1 MSENKSRREFISQSG
16 KMVTACALFGATGS
30 VAYAADSAKATCETG
45 KPMNITAKHY
55 YLDNVLLEAGFNFD
69 GSVATST
76 RTELKTLEI
85 KDGKIVALRDNNSH
99 ADAALPHFDAGKKL
113 MLPAMRDMH
122 IHLDKTFYGG
132 PWRSLNRPA
141 GTTIQDMIRLE
152 QKLLPEL
159 QPYTQERAEKLI
171 DLIQSKGSTIARSHC
186 NIEPVSGL
194 KNLENLQAVL
204 ARRSPGFDCEI
215 VAFPQHG
222 LLLSNSEK
230 LMREAMQAG
239 AHYVGGLDPTSVD
252 GAMEKSLDT
261 MFQIALDYDKGVDIH
276 LHETSPA
283 GVAAVNYMV
292 ETVEKT
298 PALKGKLTIS
308 HAFALATLNEQQ
320 VDEIATRMAAQQ
332 VTIAST
338 VPIGTLHMPL
348 KQLRDKGVFVM
359 TGTDSVIDHWS
370 PYGLGDML
378 EKANLY
384 AQLYIRP
391 NEQTLSRALGIATG
405 DVLPLNDK
413 GERVWPKAQDDASF
427 VLVDAS
433 CSAEAVARISR
444 VPRRSIRGIWSGAQ
458 WANVMPGGAAL
469 TRPTVRR
476 FCRSGKAKPPPDNAV
491 YCYAHS

>member
-1 MSENKSRREFISQSG
+1 MNNDNSRRAFLTRSG
-16 KMVTACALFGATGS
+16 KIAAAAALLGAAAPS
-30 VAYAADSAKATCETG
+30 AYADGSSPAACSDPQG
-45 KPMNITAKHY
+45 ITSLGDKHY
-55 YLDNVLLEAGFNFD
+55 YLDNVLLESGFEYEN
-69 GSVATST
+69 GAVVHT
-76 RTELKTLEI
+76 RTELQTLEI
-85 KDGKIVALRDNNSH
+85 RDGKIAALRSNKSH
-99 ADAALPHFDAGKKL
+99 PDATLPRYDAAGML

-141 GTTIQDMIRLE
+141 GTTIQDMIKLE

-159 QPYTQERAEKLI
+159 QPYTQQHAEKLI
-171 DLIQSKGSTIARSHC
+171 DLIQSKGSTVARSHC
-186 NIEPVSGL
+186 NIEPTSGL

-204 ARRSPGFDCEI
+204 ARRSPGFECEI

-222 LLLSNSEK
+222 LLLSHSES
-230 LMREAMQAG
+230 LVREAMQAG
-239 AHYVGGLDPTSVD
+239 AHYVGGLDPTNVD

-283 GVAAVNYMV
+283 GVAAINYMV

-298 PALKGKLTIS
+298 PQLKGKLTIS
-308 HAFALATLNEQQ
+308 HAFALATLNERQ
-320 VDEIATRMAAQQ
+320 VAALAERMAATQI
-332 VTIAST
+332 TIAST

-348 KQLRDKGVFVM
+348 SQLREKGVFVM

-391 NEQTLSRALGIATG
+391 NEQTLSRSLAIATG

-413 GERVWPKAQDDASF
+413 GERVWPKVQDDASF

-433 CSAEAVARISR
+433 CSAEAVARIS
-444 VPRRSIRGIWSGAQ
+444 PRAATFHRGRMVWGSVGRA
-458 WANVMPGGAAL
+458 
-469 TRPTVRR
+469 
-476 FCRSGKAKPPPDNAV
+476 
-491 YCYAHS
+491 

>member
-1 MSENKSRREFISQSG
+1 MKENKSRREFLSQSG
-16 KMVTACALFGATGS
+16 KIATAAALFGAAAP
-30 VAYAADSAKATCETG
+30 VAYAASGTQTCE
-45 KPMNITAKHY
+45 AKGAMTINDTHY
-55 YLDNVLLEAGFNFD
+55 YLDNVLLEAGFDYD
-69 GSVATST
+69 GAVVVHT
-76 RTELKTLEI
+76 RTALQTVEI
-85 KDGKIVALRDNNSH
+85 ANGKIVALRDNKSH
-99 ADAALPHFDAGKKL
+99 PDATLPHYDAGGKL
-113 MLPAMRDMH
+113 MLPATRDMH

-152 QKLLPEL
+152 QKMLPEL

-171 DLIQSKGSTIARSHC
+171 DLLQSKGTTTARSHC

-204 ARRSPGFDCEI
+204 ARRKPGFDCEI

-222 LLLSNSEK
+222 LLLSKSEP

-239 AHYVGGLDPTSVD
+239 AHYVGGLDPTNVD

-261 MFQIALDYDKGVDIH
+261 MFQIALDYNKGVDIH

-320 VDEIATRMAAQQ
+320 VDEIATRMVAQQ
-332 VTIAST
+332 ISIAST

-348 KQLRDKGVFVM
+348 KQLHDKGVVVM

-391 NEQTLSRALGIATG
+391 NEQNLSRSLFLATG
-405 DVLPLNDK
+405 NVLPLNDK

-433 CSAEAVARISR
+433 CSAQAVARIS
-444 VPRRSIRGIWSGAQ
+444 PRSA
-458 WANVMPGGAAL
+458 
-469 TRPTVRR
+469 T
-476 FCRSGKAKPPPDNAV
+476 FHKGKLVWGSVAI
-491 YCYAHS
+491 

>member
-1 MSENKSRREFISQSG
+1 MTDNKSRREFLSQSG
-16 KMVTACALFGATGS
+16 KIATACALFGATGS
-30 VAYAADSAKATCETG
+30 VAYAAKPATESDETRNAMTL
-45 KPMNITAKHY
+45 PDKHY
-55 YLDNVLLEAGFNFD
+55 YLDNVLLETGFEYE
-69 GSVATST
+69 GQTAVHTLTA
-76 RTELKTLEI
+76 LHTLEI
-85 KDGKIVALRDNNSH
+85 NNGKIVALGDNKQHKN
-99 ADAALPHFDAGKKL
+99 AALLRYDAGGKL

-152 QKLLPEL
+152 QTLLPEL
-159 QPYTQERAEKLI
+159 QPYTQERAGKLI
-171 DLIQSKGSTIARSHC
+171 DLLQSKGSTIARSHC
-186 NIEPVSGL
+186 NIEPTSGL

-204 ARRSPGFDCEI
+204 ERRRAGFRCEI

-222 LLLSNSEK
+222 LLLSKSEP

-261 MFQIALDYDKGVDIH
+261 MFQIALDYGKGVDIH

-292 ETVEKT
+292 ETVEKN

-320 VDEIATRMAAQQ
+320 VDELATRMAAQQ

-348 KQLRDKGVFVM
+348 KQLREKGVFVM

-413 GERVWPKAQDDASF
+413 GERVWPNAQDEASF

-433 CSAEAVARISR
+433 CSAEAVARIS
-444 VPRRSIRGIWSGAQ
+444 PRTATFHQGELVWGTMSKSA
-458 WANVMPGGAAL
+458 
-469 TRPTVRR
+469 
-476 FCRSGKAKPPPDNAV
+476 
-491 YCYAHS
+491 